1 MLLDG
6 RDLLISTEVLVAEN
20 RFDGATWD
28 EARQDASAATGMSE
42 HVVLPDYENW
52 GIQHA
57 DCLLKVLDEERLLV
71 LRPPADHPLRE
82 RYDAIVTEHLE
93 PLLTRWG
100 RPFEILRMDT
110 GISPHGG
117 LAPYVNSVVLNKVV
131 YVPRYGI
138 PEDETALEQWRAAM
152 PGYEVRGY
160 TFSFDKEPHA
170 VRNPRNTGPT
180 GWRDGDVLHCR
191 TPMRETALDGEYT
204 AHLPQ
209 GPASGEI
216 EYAVEATSED
226 GRVQRW
232 PRPSKAWLR
241 AAID

>member
-1 MLLDG
+1 MRAPGLPFEKLPHAFTGGNVLSDG
-6 RDLLISTEVLVAEN
+6 HDLLISTEVLVAEN

-28 EARQDASAATGMSE
+28 EVLQDVSAATGMSG
-42 HVVLPDYENW
+42 HV
-52 GIQHA
+52 
-57 DCLLKVLDEERLLV
+57 V

-117 LAPYVNSVVLNKVV
+117 LAPYVNSVILNHVV

-138 PEDETALEQWRAAM
+138 PENETALEQWRAAM
-152 PGYEVRGY
+152 PVYEIRGY

-191 TPMRETALDGEYT
+191 VRGVFDPRMR
-204 AHLPQ
+204 HVSVRRP
-209 GPASGEI
+209 GPENPSL
-216 EYAVEATSED
+216 V
-226 GRVQRW
+226 RV
-232 PRPSKAWLR
+232 R
-241 AAID
+241 AEGCGGTR

>member
-1 MLLDG
+1 
-6 RDLLISTEVLVAEN
+6 
-20 RFDGATWD
+20 
-28 EARQDASAATGMSE
+28 
-42 HVVLPDYENW
+42 
-52 GIQHA
+52 
-57 DCLLKVLDEERLLV
+57 
-71 LRPPADHPLRE
+71 
-82 RYDAIVTEHLE
+82 
-93 PLLTRWG
+93 
-100 RPFEILRMDT
+100 MDT

-191 TPMRETALDGEYT
+191 VRGVFDPRMMHVSVRRPGPENPSLMRVRAEGCGGTRVKAASSARISPIIAQASASSHAVAAAITPMPITGSASPAMLATLRVVAMAVRRETRVAVSLT
-204 AHLPQ
+204 A
-209 GPASGEI
+209 S
-216 EYAVEATSED
+216 
-226 GRVQRW
+226 
-232 PRPSKAWLR
+232 R
-241 AAID
+241 AAMRVPR